1 MKKLEWTEEQLEDL
15 LGKMP
20 KIKDDRDS
28 REIYHHVAIK
38 MQKRKQKMWIMPSIA
53 TAGAFLLFFILVPN
67 LFNGQGSE
75 EKSMESADKSSSG
88 SEIMMEK
95 KSLDDNQ
102 DQPAASKENKVSIE
116 MAKQEEEKPMG
127 ITSIELDDE
136 TTAVYEDDM
145 IDKEVLTYGVPNQD
159 VSFIVPISLIVPKD
173 DQKSKF
179 DLYIENM
186 PNLAE
191 EKWGLSEYYPLQ
203 ADLNFDEENKTLTLD
218 VPADHSYGMS
228 SNTEWLLNQVM
239 NYIMASLDMTK
250 VNLTTEGNPGIGFSH
265 LGQIDE
271 FVSKDQPSD
280 DAYYFYF
287 PSNVETKPFIVP
299 YKFTEK
305 QGTIQEAFSLMRN
318 NQAGENLIAS
328 IPETIQFKTEENP
341 KEGKLIIKF
350 EKGSQLNNDQSTLH
364 TIEAILLTAKEFN
377 YEFVKLENANI
388 DRIGIF
394 DLNQEIKVPVAPN
407 KLMISNQD

>member
-1 MKKLEWTEEQLEDL
+1 M
-15 LGKMP
+15 
-20 KIKDDRDS
+20 
-28 REIYHHVAIK
+28 
-38 MQKRKQKMWIMPSIA
+38 
-53 TAGAFLLFFILVPN
+53 
-67 LFNGQGSE
+67 
-75 EKSMESADKSSSG
+75 
-88 SEIMMEK
+88 
-95 KSLDDNQ
+95 
-102 DQPAASKENKVSIE
+102 
-116 MAKQEEEKPMG
+116 
-127 ITSIELDDE
+127 
-136 TTAVYEDDM
+136 
-145 IDKEVLTYGVPNQD
+145 
-159 VSFIVPISLIVPKD
+159 
-173 DQKSKF
+173 
-179 DLYIENM
+179 
-186 PNLAE
+186 
-191 EKWGLSEYYPLQ
+191 
-203 ADLNFDEENKTLTLD
+203 NFDEENKTLTLD

>member
-1 MKKLEWTEEQLEDL
+1 MKKSEWTEEQLEEL

-20 KIKDDRDS
+20 RIKDERDP

-67 LFNGQGSE
+67 LFNWQSFSE
-75 EKSMESADKSSSG
+75 NSMETADKSSSA

-95 KSLDDNQ
+95 KSLE
-102 DQPAASKENKVSIE
+102 ENKDQLAVTEENGASIE
-116 MAKQEEEKPMG
+116 MAREKEEKQMG
-127 ITSIELDDE
+127 ITSIEVADE
-136 TTAVYEDDM
+136 TTAVYEEDI
-145 IDKEVLTYGVPNQD
+145 IDKEVLTYAVPNHD

-179 DLYIENM
+179 DLFLENM

-191 EKWGLSEYYPLQ
+191 VKWGLTDYYPLQ
-203 ADLNFDEENKTLTLD
+203 ADLNFDEENQIMTFN
-218 VPADHSYGMS
+218 VPANHSYGMS
-228 SNTEWLLNQVM
+228 SNTEWLLGQVM
-239 NYIMASLDMTK
+239 NYIMDSFDIKK

-265 LGQIDE
+265 LGKIDE
-271 FVSKDQPSD
+271 FVTKEQSSD

-287 PSNVETKPFIVP
+287 PSDVETKPFIVP

-305 QGTIQEAFSLMRN
+305 QGTIQEAFSIMRN
-318 NQAGENLIAS
+318 NQAGEKLIAS
-328 IPETIQFKTEENP
+328 IPDTIQFETEENP

-350 EKGSQLNNDQSTLH
+350 EKGSQLNNDEETLH

-394 DLNQEIKVPVAPN
+394 DLNQEIKVPVSAN
-407 KLMISNQD
+407 KRTISN

>member
-1 MKKLEWTEEQLEDL
+1 MKKSEWTEEQLEEL
-15 LGKMP
+15 LGNMP
-20 KIKDDRDS
+20 KIKDDRDP
-28 REIYHHVAIK
+28 REIYHLVAIK
-38 MQKRKQKMWIMPSIA
+38 LQKRKQKMWIMPSIA

-67 LFNGQGSE
+67 LFNWQGFE
-75 EKSMESADKSSSG
+75 EKSMESADKSSSA

-95 KSLDDNQ
+95 KSLGDNQ
-102 DQPAASKENKVSIE
+102 DQLADSKENEAPIE
-116 MAKQEEEKPMG
+116 MAKQEEEKQMG
-127 ITSIELDDE
+127 ITSIEVEDE
-136 TTAVYEDDM
+136 TTAVYEEDM

-179 DLYIENM
+179 ELYVENM
-186 PNLAE
+186 SNLAE
-191 EKWGLSEYYPLQ
+191 EKWGLTEYYPLQ
-203 ADLNFDEENKTLTLD
+203 AGLIFDEENKILTLN

-228 SNTEWLLNQVM
+228 SNTEWQLNQVM
-239 NYIMASLDMTK
+239 NHIMASFDIKK
-250 VNLTTEGNPGIGFSH
+250 VNLTTEGNPGIEFGH
-265 LGQIDE
+265 LGKIDE
-271 FVSKDQPSD
+271 FVSKEQSSD

-299 YKFTEK
+299 FKFTEK
-305 QGTIQEAFSLMRN
+305 QGTIQEAFSIMRN
-318 NQAGENLIAS
+318 NQAGEKLIAS
-328 IPETIQFKTEENP
+328 IPETIQFETEENP

-350 EKGSQLNNDQSTLH
+350 EKGSQLNNDEATLH

-394 DLNQEIKVPVAPN
+394 DLNQDIKVPVVPN
-407 KLMISNQD
+407 KRIISNQN